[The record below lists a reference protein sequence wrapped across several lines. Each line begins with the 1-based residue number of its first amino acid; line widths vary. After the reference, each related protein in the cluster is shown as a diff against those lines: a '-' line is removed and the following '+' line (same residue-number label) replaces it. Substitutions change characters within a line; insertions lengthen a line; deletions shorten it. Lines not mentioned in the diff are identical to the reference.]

1 MILRS
6 YYSKQFTGEIPRQLS
21 SNRLMGAI
29 GYDKSVDTML
39 SEAAQMRLDLAAK
52 REAKKLAEAEKSKK
66 KKRSY

>member
-1 MILRS
+1 
-6 YYSKQFTGEIPRQLS
+6 
-21 SNRLMGAI
+21 MGAI